1 MKEKLLTG
9 IKPTGELTLGNY
21 IGALKNFTEMC
32 NQYNS
37 YLFIADLH
45 AITTYQK
52 PEEIRR
58 RILDIIS
65 IYFALG
71 VNKETTT
78 FFLQS
83 DVLEH
88 ANLGYILAC
97 QAKMG
102 EMERMT
108 QYKDKAA
115 KKENDSIELGL
126 FIYPTLMA
134 ADILMYDIDVVPV
147 GEDQK
152 QHIELTRDL
161 AKRFNHLYGETFK
174 LPKHFT
180 PKEGARIMDLQD
192 PTKKMSKS
200 ESDKGCI
207 LLLDDIEK
215 ARKKIMSAVTD
226 SENKIKYDKENKP
239 GISNLIAILS
249 GLTDM
254 SIEEIEKKYQNSSYG
269 EFKKDVADVVCN
281 FLENLQEKYNKYR
294 NSNEIIG
301 ILEKGAE
308 KVRKEAQIKLNE
320 VKIKLGLYYK

>member
-1 MKEKLLTG
+1 MKKKLLTG

-21 IGALKNFTEMC
+21 IGALKNFASMC
-32 NQYNS
+32 NNYDS

-52 PEEIRR
+52 PDEIKN
-58 RILDIIS
+58 RILDFIS
-65 IYFALG
+65 IYLALG

-108 QYKDKAA
+108 QYKDKVQ

-134 ADILMYDIDVVPV
+134 ADILMYDADVIPV
-147 GEDQK
+147 GDDQT

-174 LPKHFT
+174 LPKHFI
-180 PKEGARIMDLQD
+180 PEAGARIMDLQD

-200 ESDKGCI
+200 DNDKGCI
-207 LLLDDIEK
+207 LLLENINS
-215 ARKKIMSAVTD
+215 ARKKIMSSVTD
-226 SENKIKYDKENKP
+226 SDNNIKYDKENKP
-239 GISNLIAILS
+239 GISNLINILS
-249 GLTDM
+249 SLTDK
-254 SIEEIEKKYQNSSYG
+254 SIKDIELKYKDSNYG
-269 EFKKDVADVVCN
+269 TFKKDVADVVCD
-281 FLENLQEKYNKYR
+281 FLEDLQNKFNTYR
-294 NSNEIIG
+294 NSNEIIE
-301 ILEKGAE
+301 ILELGAN
-308 KVRKEAQIKLNE
+308 KAKQEANIKLND
-320 VKIKLGLYYK
+320 VKNKLGINYK

>member
-9 IKPTGELTLGNY
+9 VKPTGELTLGNY
-21 IGALKNFTEMC
+21 IGALKNFTKMC
-32 NQYNS
+32 NNYNS

-45 AITTYQK
+45 AITTYQN
-52 PEEIRR
+52 PEEIKR
-58 RILDIIS
+58 RILDFIS
-65 IYFALG
+65 IYLALG

-83 DVLEH
+83 DILEH
-88 ANLGYILAC
+88 ANLGYILSC

-108 QYKDKAA
+108 QYKDKAS

-147 GEDQK
+147 GEDQT

-174 LPKHFT
+174 LPKHFI
-180 PKEGARIMDLQD
+180 PEEGARIMDLQD

-200 ESDKGCI
+200 DNDKGCI
-207 LLLDDIEK
+207 LLLDDINIT
-215 ARKKIMSAVTD
+215 RKKIMSAVTD
-226 SENKIKYDKENKP
+226 SDNKVKFDKENKP
-239 GISNLIAILS
+239 GISNLMTILS
-249 GLTDM
+249 SLTDM
-254 SIEEIEKKYQNSSYG
+254 SFKEIEYKYKDSNYG
-269 EFKKDVADVVCN
+269 SFKKDVADAVCT
-281 FLENLQEKYNKYR
+281 FLEDLQNKYNKYR
-294 NSNEIIG
+294 NSEEVIE

-308 KVRKEAQIKLNE
+308 KVRTEASIKLNE
-320 VKIKLGLYYK
+320 VKRKLGLYYK